1 MKLLIDTQGGDK
13 APIAMLNA
21 VQMAKKENNSLD
33 FVLFGD
39 KKDIEEVLGADAK
52 NYEIVQTED
61 IITNED
67 EAALSIRKK
76 DKASI
81 VLASKYLVEHEDADA
96 FISAGSTGALLA
108 AAMLIVKRID
118 GFKRASIPTFLPGLN
133 GPTLLLDSGANVDC
147 EPEFIYEFA
156 KLGSKYVE
164 KLLGIQNP
172 KVALVSNGAE
182 AKKGNELTKKAH
194 EILKNSELNFI
205 GNIEANEIL
214 TTEADIIVQD
224 GFVGNVILKELEGMS
239 KVFVGNVK
247 NFIMQDNKYFSSDE
261 MKMSFMKDLM
271 SLMGLTKY
279 GGSPVL
285 GVNKAIIKAHGN
297 SDEKAFYLAIK
308 NTVDFVNSGVIE
320 YLKEN

>member
-13 APIAMLNA
+13 APSAMLKA
-21 VQMAKKENNSLD
+21 VQMAKSEDNSLD
-33 FVLFGD
+33 FILFGD
-39 KKDIEEVLGADAK
+39 KKEIEDYLGNDAK
-52 NYEIVQTED
+52 NYDIVQTED
-61 IITNED
+61 VITNED
-67 EAALSIRKK
+67 EAAISIRKK
-76 DKASI
+76 NKSSI
-81 VLASKYLVEHEDADA
+81 VLASKYLVEHDDADA
-96 FISAGSTGALLA
+96 FISSGSTGALLA

-118 GFKRASIPTFLPGLN
+118 GIKRASIPTFLPGLK

-147 EPEFIYEFA
+147 EAEFIYEFA
-156 KLGSKYVE
+156 KLGSKYIE
-164 KLLGIQNP
+164 KILGVKNP

-182 AKKGNELTKKAH
+182 AKKGNELTKEAH
-194 EILKNSELNFI
+194 NLLKNSELNFI
-205 GNIEANEIL
+205 GNIEADEIL

-224 GFVGNVILKELEGMS
+224 GFVGNVILKELEGAS
-239 KVFVGNVK
+239 KVFVNNIK
-247 NFIMQDNKYFSSDE
+247 NFVMKDEKYFPSDE
-261 MKMSFMKDLM
+261 MKMSFLM
-271 SLMGLTKY
+271 DIKALMGLTKY